1 MDATRSMYGVFGVG
15 ERTKDFDTVPLTMRV
30 DEGSL
35 APDLETDT
43 PAGTLSLGVMA
54 NSTSPE
60 AVVLPPGLHWV
71 KERDAGP

>member
-1 MDATRSMYGVFGVG
+1 
-15 ERTKDFDTVPLTMRV
+15 MRV

-43 PAGTLSLGVMA
+43 PAGSLSLGVMA